1 MKVLTSVLFASALF
15 VSACSQANTNQP
27 SNISTTTASVPATTT
42 TNQAVKAEGVWIDVR
57 TSDEYSAGHID
68 EAINIPFD
76 EIADK
81 IAQVTTDKNAPIN
94 LYCKSGRRA
103 GIAKTE
109 LEKLGYTNVTNH
121 GGYDDL
127 VKQGLK

>member
-1 MKVLTSVLFASALF
+1 MKVLTSVLFTSALF

-27 SNISTTTASVPATTT
+27 SNISTTTASVPATAT

-81 IAQVTTDKNAPIN
+81 IAQVTTDKNALIN